1 MPVYAFNGMEPKLGR
16 GSWVAPTGVVIGNVE
31 LGEESSVWFGAV
43 LRGDGDSIRVG
54 ARTNIQDNAIVH
66 ITGGMNA
73 TVIGDEVTV
82 GHTAIVHGCTVG
94 SRVLVGMGAIIL
106 DGAVIEDECF
116 IGAGALVP
124 PGMRV
129 PSRSLMLGRPAKRAR
144 SLTDEDILMI
154 RGSSKVYVDN
164 ARDFAATLKVVPA
177 PGDNSL

>member
-16 GSWVAPTGVVIGNVE
+16 SSWVAPTGVVIGNVE

-54 ARTNIQDNAIVH
+54 ARTNIQDNAVIH
-66 ITGGMNA
+66 ITGGTNA

-82 GHTAIVHGCTVG
+82 GHAAIIHGCTVG

-106 DGAVIEDECF
+106 DGAVIADDCF

-129 PSRSLMLGRPAKRAR
+129 ASRSLMLGRPAKRAR
-144 SLTDEDILMI
+144 ELTDDDIVMI

-164 ARDFAATLKVVPA
+164 AREFAATLQLVTTPHA
-177 PGDNSL
+177 NTL